1 MLEKIVNI
9 NAGSDYKN
17 STKPGKYSVA
27 GRYLSDYQ
35 THSNDSVTISPA
47 SSFIAKIH
55 WRLKHVKKEVNKVE
69 ITFDFD
75 NFEFHTVISPTELSQ
90 NPYFNYHIK
99 KNLDGLMPK
108 GELNLTVSS
117 ALGNISHEFEIK
129 DKLSILS
136 SFVEETLMIGGDK
149 YLLNE
154 SDYSVNKIFY
164 ALVNGLRPEFE
175 YLNNC
180 LIIFFEKLMT
190 SKISIPNNADIH
202 DNVLVLKNYL
212 IKNI

>member
-35 THSNDSVTISPA
+35 THANDSVTISPA

-55 WRLKHVKKEVNKVE
+55 WRLKQVKKDVNKVE

-75 NFEFHTVISPTELSQ
+75 NFEFHTVISPSELIQ
-90 NPYFNYHIK
+90 NPHFNYHIK
-99 KNLDGLMPK
+99 KNLDELMVK

-117 ALGNISHEFEIK
+117 AIGNVSHEFEIR
-129 DKLSILS
+129 DKLSVLS
-136 SFVEETLMIGGDK
+136 NFVDETLMIGGDK

-154 SDYSVNKIFY
+154 SDYSVSRIFY

-190 SKISIPNNADIH
+190 SKINIPNNVDRQ
-202 DNVLVLKNYL
+202 DNLLVLKNYV

>member
-35 THSNDSVTISPA
+35 TQANDSVTISPA

-55 WRLKHVKKEVNKVE
+55 WRLKQVKKDVNKVE

-75 NFEFHTVISPTELSQ
+75 NFEFHTVISPTELIL
-90 NPYFNYHIK
+90 NPCFNYHIK
-99 KNLDGLMPK
+99 KNLNELMVK
-108 GELNLTVSS
+108 GELNLTISS
-117 ALGNISHEFEIK
+117 AIGNVSHEFEIK
-129 DKLSILS
+129 DKLSVLS
-136 SFVEETLMIGGDK
+136 NFVEETLMIGGDK

-154 SDYSVNKIFY
+154 SDYSVSKIFY
-164 ALVNGLRPEFE
+164 ALVTGLKPEFE

-190 SKISIPNNADIH
+190 SKINIPKNANRQ
-202 DNVLVLKNYL
+202 DNLLVLKNYV

>member
-17 STKPGKYSVA
+17 STKPSKYSVA
-27 GRYLSDYQ
+27 GRYLTDYQ

-55 WRLKHVKKEVNKVE
+55 WRLKQVKKDVNKVE
-69 ITFDFD
+69 IIFDFD
-75 NFEFHTVISPTELSQ
+75 NFEFHTIISPSELIQS
-90 NPYFNYHIK
+90 PHFNYHIK
-99 KNLDGLMPK
+99 KNLEGLMTK

-117 ALGNISHEFEIK
+117 AVDNISHEFEIK
-129 DKLSILS
+129 DKLSILN
-136 SFVEETLMIGGDK
+136 SFVEETLMISGDK

-154 SDYSVNKIFY
+154 SDYSVNTIFY
-164 ALVNGLRPEFE
+164 ALVNGLKPEFE

-180 LIIFFEKLMT
+180 LIIFFEKLMST
-190 SKISIPNNADIH
+190 KITVPNNTAVH
-202 DNVLVLKNYL
+202 GNTLVLKNYV

>member
-35 THSNDSVTISPA
+35 TQANDSVTISPA

-55 WRLKHVKKEVNKVE
+55 WRLKQVKKDVNKVE

-75 NFEFHTVISPTELSQ
+75 NFEFHTIISPTELIQ
-90 NPYFNYHIK
+90 NPCFNYHIK
-99 KNLDGLMPK
+99 KNLNELMIK
-108 GELNLTVSS
+108 GELNLTISS
-117 ALGNISHEFEIK
+117 AIGNVSHEFEIK
-129 DKLSILS
+129 DKLPVLS
-136 SFVEETLMIGGDK
+136 NFVEETLMIGGDK

-154 SDYSVNKIFY
+154 SDYSVSKIFY
-164 ALVNGLRPEFE
+164 ALVTELKPEFE

-190 SKISIPNNADIH
+190 SKINIPKNANRQ
-202 DNVLVLKNYL
+202 DNLLVLKNYV